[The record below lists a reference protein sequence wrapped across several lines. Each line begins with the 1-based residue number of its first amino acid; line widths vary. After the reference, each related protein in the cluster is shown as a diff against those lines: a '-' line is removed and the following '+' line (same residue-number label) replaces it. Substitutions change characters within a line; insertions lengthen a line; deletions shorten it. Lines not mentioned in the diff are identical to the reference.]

1 MDRRRKKLPEKPSR
15 SEIFGR
21 AGLRW
26 TKMKWLR
33 IQPDLRQSVIVALA
47 TALQMKPWE
56 YLREIL
62 AEEQR
67 SRADAKKRRASLT
80 RSIAG

>member
-1 MDRRRKKLPEKPSR
+1 
-15 SEIFGR
+15 
-21 AGLRW
+21 
-26 TKMKWLR
+26 MKWLR